1 MTRYIENFK
10 KFQPLLYELVARDV
24 KIKYRKSVLGVLW
37 TLLNPLMMMIILSI
51 VFSNLMK
58 FDVQNYS
65 LYLLCGEILFNF
77 YNEATSGAMTSILGN
92 APLIKKVYIP
102 KYLFVVSRIAS
113 SSINIL
119 SSFCALILV
128 MLFTR
133 QELHFTMFLVIIP
146 LVYLIV
152 FSMGVGLI
160 LAALTVKFRDIMHL
174 YTVFLTGLMYLT
186 PVIYPMSMLPGWV
199 YKIVS
204 INPLTMIMVIF
215 RNVVIYNTIPSV
227 GEFIVPLP
235 YFVIFRSMYKI
246 IIKFITKK
254 AILLKKTLFQQT
266 FCTCL
271 YSYFNLQHIEC

>member
-1 MTRYIENFK
+1 MKRYIENFK

-65 LYLLCGEILFNF
+65 LYLLCGQILFNF
-77 YNEATSGAMTSILGN
+77 YNEATSGAM
-92 APLIKKVYIP
+92 LIKKVYIP

-133 QELHFTMFLVIIP
+133 QELHFTMFLVVIP

-174 YTVFLTGLMYLT
+174 YTVF
-186 PVIYPMSMLPGWV
+186 
-199 YKIVS
+199 
-204 INPLTMIMVIF
+204 
-215 RNVVIYNTIPSV
+215 
-227 GEFIVPLP
+227 
-235 YFVIFRSMYKI
+235 
-246 IIKFITKK
+246 
-254 AILLKKTLFQQT
+254 
-266 FCTCL
+266 
-271 YSYFNLQHIEC
+271 

>member
-1 MTRYIENFK
+1 MKRYIENFK

-51 VFSNLMK
+51 VFSN
-58 FDVQNYS
+58 YS
-65 LYLLCGEILFNF
+65 LYLLCGQILFNF

-133 QELHFTMFLVIIP
+133 QELHFTMFLVVIP

-227 GEFIVPLP
+227 GEFIVPLII
-235 YFVIFRSMYKI
+235 VIVTFFLGLWVFYKQQD
-246 IIKFITKK
+246 KFI
-254 AILLKKTLFQQT
+254 L
-266 FCTCL
+266 
-271 YSYFNLQHIEC
+271 NL

>member
-1 MTRYIENFK
+1 MKRYIENFK

-65 LYLLCGEILFNF
+65 LYLLCGQILFNF

-133 QELHFTMFLVIIP
+133 QELHFTMFLVVIP

-174 YTVFLTGLMYLT
+174 YTVFLTGLNLDDWVT
-186 PVIYPMSMLPGWV
+186 KVIYPMSMLPGWV

-227 GEFIVPLP
+227 GEFIVPLII
-235 YFVIFRSMYKI
+235 VIVTFFLGLWVFYKQQD
-246 IIKFITKK
+246 KFI
-254 AILLKKTLFQQT
+254 L
-266 FCTCL
+266 
-271 YSYFNLQHIEC
+271 NL